1 VFRIFHFGCDDMQV
15 KEVPFALVGLTEGFE
30 DLVKE
35 YSEET
40 ANPSIGEPR
49 ALLERYQFLNELGRL
64 KVIGVFEEDRIVGIA
79 GVMIAK
85 SQHYPFPVASIESL
99 YLMKKARKGTNG
111 VRLLRGVKQVV
122 KESGAPGIAFMA
134 PPGSRYDKFCEVTG
148 MTHTH
153 NVWWYKL

>member
-1 VFRIFHFGCDDMQV
+1 MQIR
-15 KEVPFALVGLTEGFE
+15 EVPFALVGLAEGFE
-30 DLVKE
+30 ELIKE

-40 ANPSIGEPR
+40 ANPAIGEPK
-49 ALLERYQFLNELGRL
+49 ALIERYQFLNEQGRL
-64 KVIGVFEEDRIVGIA
+64 KVIGAFEEDRLVGIA
-79 GVMIAK
+79 TVMIAK

-99 YLMKKARKGTNG
+99 YLMKEVRKGTNG
-111 VRLLRGVKQVV
+111 VRLLRGVKRVV